1 MKTKLSYLLL
11 LLTSLSFSQ
20 NLLKGEVTNEVDFD
34 GIHVF
39 NKTHSKYTITDEFG
53 KFQIE
58 VQLNDTLVLSALQY
72 ELKEIIITEEVLQKY
87 QYIVLKAKVNELD
100 VVYIMPKLSG
110 NLLMDTQSIKTKN
123 AVTAKTLG
131 LPNAHVIPPTQ
142 AERKVYTATYT
153 GGIIPIDAIINAISG
168 RTKMLKQLVK
178 WEKKSNLEEN
188 VHANFEE
195 IIQDEFKISKNKVY
209 DFIFYSS
216 QDKLFSQIIKT
227 NSSMIIYEFLQ
238 SKSIEYLKL
247 QAQK

>member
-87 QYIVLKAKVNELD
+87 QHIVLKAKVNELD

-142 AERKVYTATYT
+142 AERKVYVATST
-153 GGIIPIDAIINAISG
+153 SIDAIINAISG

-195 IIQDEFKISKNKVY
+195 IIQDEFKIPKNKVY